1 MARYRPKGLGL
12 ERVLGVGALFATAY
26 GNVGSSIYYA
36 LGVVAVFA
44 LGLTP
49 VVYLI
54 AGVIFVMT
62 AMTYTEAATNFPE
75 AGGSSSFARRA
86 FNELASFF
94 AAWGQMLNY
103 VITVAIS
110 AFFVP
115 HYLGVFWEPLRDSPG
130 DILGGI
136 VIVVALSALNIF
148 GVRESARVNLL
159 LAVID
164 LATQIL
170 LVLLGIFLVLN
181 FTTLIENIHLW
192 QAPTFSNFALS
203 ITVAM
208 ISYTGIETVS
218 NMSEE
223 VRNPRRLLPRSMRYV
238 VLAVLVISA
247 TIPAVALS
255 ALPVTESNGEF
266 TTELATTYAGDP
278 ILGIVANMDLGVFAT
293 PMEYYVG
300 ILAATILLIA
310 TNAGIIGVSR
320 LTYSMGQYQQLP
332 DKLRQISPRFRTPST
347 AIAVF
352 GLVAC
357 LVMIPGQADFLGTL
371 YTFGAM
377 LSFTIAH
384 LALIGLRWRL
394 ARSRMRKLPGDVQE
408 ESDEA
413 WYRAPFNV
421 RYGGVEIPLFAVF
434 GGIGTFAAWI
444 VVMALNLETAVAGSV
459 WLLVGFGSYVLYRR
473 SKGLSLTETSKAQL
487 PPPVGAEP
495 VRYAGVLVAFEEGT
509 YSEDAVATALK
520 LASHKGG
527 QLRVIVTVT
536 VPQHLSLDAPLPEAE
551 ATAQAVIEATR
562 QWAGRGRRVR
572 GTVAKVR
579 PGEAGHRIVREAV
592 AARSDAIVMPMP
604 VRRPS
609 GKVLSKTLEIV
620 LGKRPCRVIIDSAP
634 ARPLREVKRSAAPRE
649 PAPA

>member
-1 MARYRPKGLGL
+1 
-12 ERVLGVGALFATAY
+12 VLGVGALFSTAY

-54 AGVIFVMT
+54 AGLIFVMT

-86 FNELASFF
+86 FNEFTSFF

-115 HYLGVFWEPLRDSPG
+115 HYLGVFWDPLRDSPG
-130 DILGGI
+130 DILAGI
-136 VIVVALSALNIF
+136 VIVIVLSAINIF

-159 LAVID
+159 LAVVD

-170 LVLLGIFLVLN
+170 LVMLGIVLVLN

-192 QAPTFSNFALS
+192 QAPTLTDFALS
-203 ITVAM
+203 ITIAM

-223 VRNPRRLLPRSMRYV
+223 VRDPRRLVPRSMRYV
-238 VLAVLVISA
+238 VMAVLVISA

-255 ALPVTESNGEF
+255 ALPVTRENGEH

-278 ILGIVANMDLGVFAT
+278 ILGIVENMHLGIFAT
-293 PMEYYVG
+293 PMEFYVG
-300 ILAATILLIA
+300 ILAATILLVA

-332 DKLRQISPRFRTPST
+332 DRLRQISPRFRTPST
-347 AIAVF
+347 AIAIF

-357 LVMIPGQADFLGTL
+357 VVMIPGQADFLGTL

-384 LALIGLRWRL
+384 VALIGLRWRL
-394 ARSRMRKLPGDVQE
+394 AHSRMRKLPGDVKE
-408 ESDEA
+408 EREEA

-421 RYGGVEIPLFAVF
+421 RYGGMDVPLFAVF
-434 GGIGTFAAWI
+434 GGVGTFAAWI
-444 VVMALNLETAVAGSV
+444 VVMALNLETAIAGSI
-459 WLLVGFGSYVLYRR
+459 WLLAGVGTYVLYRR
-473 SKGLSLTETSKAQL
+473 RKGLSLTETSKVQL
-487 PPPVGAEP
+487 PPVVGAEP

-509 YSEDAVATALK
+509 YSEDAMATALK
-520 LASHKGG
+520 LATHKGG
-527 QLRVIVTVT
+527 DVRVITTVT
-536 VPQHLSLDAPLPEAE
+536 VPQHLDIDAPLPEAE
-551 ATAQAVIEATR
+551 AVAQAVIEAAR
-562 QWAGRGRRVR
+562 QWAGRRQRVR
-572 GTVAKVR
+572 GRIAKVR
-579 PGEAGHRIVREAV
+579 PAEAGHRIVREAV
-592 AARSDAIVMPMP
+592 EARSDAIVMPMP
-604 VRRPS
+604 LNRPS
-609 GKVLSKTLEIV
+609 GRVLSKTLEIV

-634 ARPLREVKRSAAPRE
+634 ARPLRERPPAAVRE
-649 PAPA
+649 PARP